1 VVQESLLASW
11 NDTPVREAIT
21 AFVDSVTRE
30 GSPTF
35 IPIEERIAVFDNDGT
50 LWPEHP
56 MPIQLDFT
64 LRRFAEQAAGDPKL
78 QSEYPWKAAHEKDF
92 GWFGAAMTKHY
103 HGDDADLG
111 LLLKGMNLAW
121 DKVSIEDYRKMV
133 DAFFSE
139 AQHPTLK
146 RPYLKCAYLPMCE
159 LLDYLTANGFTNYI
173 ASGGDR
179 DFMRGMA
186 QDLYGIPPERIIG
199 STQALQY
206 QEGDDGVDVLYKSE
220 VEIFDDGPAK
230 PTRIWSRIGRR
241 PVIAAGNS
249 NGDIPML
256 RFARVD
262 TRPALRL
269 LVVHDDTEREF
280 DDQKG
285 AEQAIERA
293 NDKGWTAISIAN
305 DWSQVF
311 AD

>member
-1 VVQESLLASW
+1 MVQETLLAHW
-11 NDTPVREAIT
+11 NETPARQAIVE
-21 AFVDSVTRE
+21 FVQAVTSD
-30 GSPTF
+30 GPTF
-35 IPIEERIAVFDNDGT
+35 IPVAERIAVLDNDGT
-50 LWPEHP
+50 LWPEKP

-64 LRRFAEQAAGDPKL
+64 LRRLAEQAELNPDVRD
-78 QSEYPWKAAHEKDF
+78 QQPWKAAYEHDF
-92 GWFGAAMTKHY
+92 GWFGAATVKHY

-111 LLLKGMNLAW
+111 LLMKGINGAW
-121 DKVSIEDYRKMV
+121 DRMSIEEYRGRV
-133 DAFFSE
+133 DAFFAE
-139 AQHPTLK
+139 AVHPTLK
-146 RPYLKCAYLPMCE
+146 RPYLKSGYLPMIE
-159 LLDYLTANGFTNYI
+159 LLRYLEANGFTVYI

-199 STQALQY
+199 STQALDY
-206 QEGDDGVDVLYKSE
+206 QEGEDGVDVLYKAE
-220 VEIFDDGPAK
+220 MEIFDDGPVK

-256 RFARVD
+256 RFARVN

-269 LVVHDDTEREF
+269 LVVHDDAEREF
-280 DDQKG
+280 DDQRG
-285 AEQAIERA
+285 AEQAIQRA
-293 NDKGWTAISIAN
+293 HDRDWTLISIRN